1 MKNGANKKAQLKQ
14 RLEEKEMKK
23 VFILE
28 DLDCANCAAKME
40 KDVAKLDGV
49 HSASVAL
56 MSQKMVLDIDE
67 SLAPTIFDT
76 VKKIVNKYEPD
87 VVVKE
92 K

>member
-1 MKNGANKKAQLKQ
+1 
-14 RLEEKEMKK
+14 MKK

-56 MSQKMVLDIDE
+56 MSQKMVLDIEE
-67 SLAPTIFDT
+67 SLAPTIFET